1 MTTTDTGRVVR
12 AVLRQP
18 GPGSGPQVRVPA
30 PPGQSPGRGRRPW
43 AGLRRG
49 GRRREVGP
57 RRDVGLL
64 AALASC
70 LAFGS
75 SGPFAKS
82 LLATGW
88 SPGAVVLARVGLAG
102 LVLLGPAAYA
112 LRGRWGTLRR
122 NVGLLA
128 AYGMVAVAGC
138 QLAFFAA
145 VSRLPVGVALLVEYL
160 GVVLVVGWVW
170 LRTRRAP
177 GRVTGLGVA
186 LAIAGLAL
194 VIDVSGAGSPDLLGL
209 GWAGLAAVG
218 LAMYFVISAR
228 AGTALPAVAL
238 AAAGMLVGAAALGAA
253 AAVGVLPLRF
263 ATAPVEVAGAVVPW
277 WVPVAELSLVAAA
290 AAYLLGTVGARR
302 LGSTVASFVGLTE
315 VLFAVLLAWLLLGE
329 SPRPVQVVGGVLVL
343 AGVAAVR
350 AGQRPA

>member
-1 MTTTDTGRVVR
+1 MTTTAASRHTGSPAEPTPRAPVPLAPASAVGGRV
-12 AVLRQP
+12 
-18 GPGSGPQVRVPA
+18 GPSEHR
-30 PPGQSPGRGRRPW
+30 
-43 AGLRRG
+43 
-49 GRRREVGP
+49 P

-82 LLATGW
+82 LLTTGW
-88 SPGAVVLARVGLAG
+88 SPGAVVLARVGIAG
-102 LVLLGPAAYA
+102 LVLLGPAAFAMRGRWAA
-112 LRGRWGTLRR
+112 LRG
-122 NVGLLA
+122 NVGLLIG
-128 AYGMVAVAGC
+128 YGVAAVAGC

-170 LRTRRAP
+170 LRSGRAP
-177 GRVTGLGVA
+177 GRTTALGVV

-194 VIDVSGAGSPDLLGL
+194 VIDVSGSGSLDLLGL

-218 LAMYFVISAR
+218 LAAYFVISAR
-228 AGTALPAVAL
+228 AGSALPPVVL
-238 AAAGMLVGAAALGAA
+238 AAGGMLVGAAALGGAA
-253 AAVGVLPLRF
+253 AIGLLPLRF
-263 ATAPVEVAGAVVPW
+263 SASDALIAGTTLPW
-277 WVPVAELSLVAAA
+277 WLSVGELALVAAA

-329 SPRPVQVVGGVLVL
+329 VPRPVQVAGGVLVL

-350 AGQRPA
+350 AGERRR